1 MSPQIALL
9 IYFILLLMLF
19 WYDRKTE
26 TSVSRAIWL
35 PTIWFMIISSRPVA
49 RWLAWGQS
57 SAFEHEAMTSGSPI
71 DRAVYTALI
80 VLGSLVLLARRV
92 EFRLLVKNNKWLFV
106 LLLYCG
112 LSTLW
117 SDFFFIAFKRYIKSI
132 GFIIMALIIVTDAK
146 PMAAFEAVIRRT
158 AYVLI
163 PLSIILIKYFRVVG
177 IGYSPWGGGP
187 YYQGAGGNKN
197 ILGRLCFVAG
207 IYFVWRLLHA
217 TRDVP
222 MKTKLISI
230 VFLVMSTWLL
240 YKSDS
245 VTSMASLF
253 IAISLLMCLKLN
265 AIKRNIYN
273 FTWLAAGLLVVAV
286 FTEYVANLS
295 AHIITDLFDRELT
308 LTGRTELWQDVIA
321 LMGNPVFGTGF
332 ESFWLG
338 ERLEILWEKYWW
350 KPTMAHNAY
359 LEVYLELG
367 IVGLLLWV
375 GVLLSKFRQAYRQL
389 NHNYSFGALRLAF
402 LTAFVFYNI
411 TEDGLGLMSF
421 MWFVFLITQID
432 YSASAAYRPDYLPE
446 SYQSDSQH
454 PAG

>member
-9 IYFILLLMLF
+9 IYLTLLLMLF

-26 TSVSRAIWL
+26 EPVSRSLWI

-49 RWLAWGQS
+49 RWLAWGGS
-57 SAFEHEAMTSGSPI
+57 SAFEHEAVHSGSPI

-80 VLGSLVLLARRV
+80 VLGVLVLLTRKIEYRQ
-92 EFRLLVKNNKWLFV
+92 LIKNNKWLFI

-117 SDFFFIAFKRYIKSI
+117 SDFVFIAFKRYIKSI
-132 GFIIMALIIVTDAK
+132 GFVIMALIIVTDQK
-146 PMAAFEAVIRRT
+146 PLAAFEAVIRRT

-163 PLSIILIKYFRVVG
+163 PLSIILIKYFREIGV
-177 IGYSPWGGGP
+177 GYSPWGGGP
-187 YYQGAGGNKN
+187 YYHGAGGNKN

-207 IYFVWRLLHA
+207 TYFAWRLLHG

-222 MKTKLISI
+222 MKTKIISI
-230 VFLVMSTWLL
+230 VFVAMSSMLL

-253 IAISLLMCLKLN
+253 IAISLMTCLKLN

-273 FTWLAAGLLVVAV
+273 FTWLAFGLLAVAV

-295 AHIITDLFDRELT
+295 AHIITDLFDREMT
-308 LTGRTELWQDVIA
+308 LTGRTELWQDVVAI
-321 LMGNPVFGTGF
+321 MGNPVFGTGF

-338 ERLEILWEKYWW
+338 DRLAILWDKYWW

-367 IVGLLLWV
+367 IIGLLLW
-375 GVLLSKFRQAYRQL
+375 GGILLSKFKKSYEQLTYSYRL
-389 NHNYSFGALRLAF
+389 GALRLSF
-402 LTAFVFYNI
+402 LTAFLFYNI

-432 YSASAAYRPDYLPE
+432 YPVSTRPPE
-446 SYQSDSQH
+446 QLHEQ
-454 PAG
+454 A